1 MEREFI
7 AHHIK
12 EDDSEL
18 EHLIASMLP
27 KKYLKKYLKHSTE
40 HWRIPEA
47 FKALKDV
54 FRSTR
59 RLQDTRL
66 RRARGLV
73 RPGTAGL
80 LIDGIF

>member
-18 EHLIASMLP
+18 EHLIASMQP

-40 HWRIPEA
+40 HWRILEA
-47 FKALKDV
+47 LEVLEDV
-54 FRSTR
+54 FRST
-59 RLQDTRL
+59 
-66 RRARGLV
+66 
-73 RPGTAGL
+73 
-80 LIDGIF
+80 